1 MSHKLT
7 DHAPLFASVQLCL
20 GSFFFYFPEISWV
33 TLELLPS
40 DIGLFLL
47 FNLNEA
53 RAKETIAAYLKGL
66 REGTPEEQADGEFVS
81 R

>member
-1 MSHKLT
+1 MFHKLT
-7 DHAPLFASVQLCL
+7 AHAPLFASVQLCL
-20 GSFFFYFPEISWV
+20 GSFF
-33 TLELLPS
+33 LLS
-40 DIGLFLL
+40 RDFLGHFGTFTFRHWSFLL
-47 FNLNEA
+47 LNLNEA